1 MSDVSYEDQ
10 GSQDEFQT
18 EMNEARQAQEQDDGG
33 HEGAGGDDEGQ
44 GEQQE
49 EKPAVSKDVEKLE
62 RVAADKSRMA
72 HAERTKR
79 QAAEARAEALEQRLA
94 ALERGGKPAVD
105 DFDLSAIPD
114 VEADPIGNIEA
125 IKRMALKLAQREQE
139 TARTSQA
146 QTAQQRQFA
155 QINTRMQEY
164 EADFLTENPDYNDA
178 AKHFREARTL
188 ELQEQGYDG
197 DELNTALRTELV
209 GLVARSLQS
218 GKDPAEVVYRLAK
231 NRGFGVQTGKENPDP
246 VDKANKK
253 LETIERGQR
262 ASRSLSGMSGK
273 TGDGE
278 LSAAS
283 VSRLEGAAFDAA
295 FARLRQE
302 ARRAG

>member
-1 MSDVSYEDQ
+1 MSDVSFEDN
-10 GSQDEFQT
+10 GADDGFDA
-18 EMNEARQAQEQDDGG
+18 EMNEARQAQEQD
-33 HEGAGGDDEGQ
+33 GAGHDEGDDTEGPND
-44 GEQQE
+44 EPD

-72 HAERTKR
+72 HAERTRR

-94 ALERGGKPAVD
+94 ALERGRGGQD
-105 DFDLSAIPD
+105 DDIDLSAIPD
-114 VEADPIGNIEA
+114 VETDPIGNIEA
-125 IKRMALKLAQREQE
+125 LRKIALRLTQQEQAKTRQTE
-139 TARTSQA
+139 A
-146 QTAQQRQFA
+146 QTAQQRQFQ

-164 EADFLTENPDYNDA
+164 EADFSAENPDYNDA
-178 AKHFREARTL
+178 AAHFRTARMA

-197 DELNTALRTELV
+197 EELNTALRTELV

-218 GKDPAEVVYRLAK
+218 GKDPAEVVYKLAK
-231 NRGFGVQTGKENPDP
+231 NRGFGAAPRKEVAGE
-246 VDKANKK
+246 VDKPSKK
-253 LETIERGQR
+253 LETIERGQK

-295 FARLRQE
+295 FAKLRQE

>member
-1 MSDVSYEDQ
+1 MSDVSYDDN
-10 GSQDEFQT
+10 GADDGFDA
-18 EMNEARQAQEQDDGG
+18 EMNEARQAQEQDDAG
-33 HEGAGGDDEGQ
+33 HDEGAGDDDGQ

-72 HAERTKR
+72 HAERTRR
-79 QAAEARAEALEQRLA
+79 QAAEARAEALEARLA
-94 ALERGGKPAVD
+94 ALERGGGRQD
-105 DFDLSAIPD
+105 DDIDLSAIPD
-114 VEADPIGNIEA
+114 VDTDPLANIEA
-125 IKRMALKLAQREQE
+125 LRKIALRLTQQEQAKTRQTE
-139 TARTSQA
+139 A
-146 QTAQQRQFA
+146 QTAQQRQFQ

-164 EADFLTENPDYNDA
+164 EADFSAENPDYNDA
-178 AKHFREARTL
+178 AAHFRTARMA
-188 ELQEQGYDG
+188 ELQEQGYEG
-197 DELNTALRTELV
+197 EELNTALRTELV

-231 NRGFGVQTGKENPDP
+231 NRGFGVKTGKENPEQ
-246 VDKANKK
+246 VDKPNKK
-253 LETIERGQR
+253 LETIERGQK

-295 FARLRQE
+295 FAKLRQE